1 MTVSPLLAQV
11 SLPNKMGDRRLFAK
25 YVKVSSHGI
34 AAAIVCTASLND
46 ALAYRIHRPPM
57 IGCRAQEVS
66 MRRTLLPSIL
76 LPLLCLG
83 APLQAQG
90 TVETDSDYL
99 QHRAATL
106 KDRIDIAVK
115 EHHLTGK
122 KAAKLRLA
130 VGKVQTEAGHL
141 QTVNGTISRP
151 DADRM
156 NQKLTDVERTLTHQ
170 P

>member
-1 MTVSPLLAQV
+1 
-11 SLPNKMGDRRLFAK
+11 
-25 YVKVSSHGI
+25 
-34 AAAIVCTASLND
+34 
-46 ALAYRIHRPPM
+46 
-57 IGCRAQEVS
+57 

-76 LPLLCLG
+76 LPLLCLA

-99 QHRAATL
+99 QQRAKTL
-106 KDRIDIAVK
+106 NERIDVAVRK
-115 EHHLTGK
+115 RDLTRA
-122 KAAKLRLA
+122 KAAKLHTA
-130 VGKVQTEAGHL
+130 VGKVQKEAGHL
-141 QTVNGTISRP
+141 QTVNGTIARP

>member
-1 MTVSPLLAQV
+1 
-11 SLPNKMGDRRLFAK
+11 
-25 YVKVSSHGI
+25 
-34 AAAIVCTASLND
+34 
-46 ALAYRIHRPPM
+46 
-57 IGCRAQEVS
+57 

-122 KAAKLRLA
+122 KAAKLRPPLA
-130 VGKVQTEAGHL
+130 KCRRKPVIFK
-141 QTVNGTISRP
+141 R
-151 DADRM
+151 
-156 NQKLTDVERTLTHQ
+156 
-170 P
+170 